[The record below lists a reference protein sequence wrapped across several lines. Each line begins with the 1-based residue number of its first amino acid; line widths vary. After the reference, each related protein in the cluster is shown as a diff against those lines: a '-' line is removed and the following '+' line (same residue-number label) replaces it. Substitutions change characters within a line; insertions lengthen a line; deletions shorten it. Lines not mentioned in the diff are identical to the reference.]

1 MIREEILDHYRRLR
15 AISTRHHSAAL
26 EFVSRQAILEHAKRL
41 GLAMGRMLL
50 AESEEE
56 MTLAF
61 DLALYTAKDGRSRAL
76 DRYARAARLSPASDE
91 ARMLEAMR
99 QARFSI
105 WRIERRH
112 ETAGLIVADVLREA
126 EAWLV
131 DEKLEASAPPGMAFA
146 GRLCEPENF
155 AITCGGVV
163 PLDRDLIEEVTLDT
177 LAWRRGDP
185 EQIAE
190 DPRFATAIYR
200 AALDSG
206 VMEGAAYE

>member
-76 DRYARAARLSPASDE
+76 DR
-91 ARMLEAMR
+91 
-99 QARFSI
+99 
-105 WRIERRH
+105 
-112 ETAGLIVADVLREA
+112 
-126 EAWLV
+126 
-131 DEKLEASAPPGMAFA
+131 
-146 GRLCEPENF
+146 
-155 AITCGGVV
+155 
-163 PLDRDLIEEVTLDT
+163 
-177 LAWRRGDP
+177 
-185 EQIAE
+185 
-190 DPRFATAIYR
+190 
-200 AALDSG
+200 
-206 VMEGAAYE
+206 

>member
-1 MIREEILDHYRRLR
+1 MSRDEILDRYRRLR

-41 GLAMGRMLL
+41 GLAVGRMLV
-50 AESEEE
+50 ADSEEE

-76 DRYARAARLSPASDE
+76 DRYARAARPSPASDE
-91 ARMLEAMR
+91 ARMLDAMR
-99 QARFSI
+99 RARFSI

-126 EAWLV
+126 EVWLV

-146 GRLCEPENF
+146 GRVCEPEKF
-155 AITCGGVV
+155 AITCGVVV

-200 AALDSG
+200 TALDSG
-206 VMEGAAYE
+206 IMEQVAYQ